1 MFKVNNKDIIWDCS
15 IGLVFKALSTS
26 IKQNYLKLILTK
38 DSTQQVFTSS
48 KSMETPEQRVEY
60 V

>member
-1 MFKVNNKDIIWDCS
+1 MFKINNKDIIWDCS
-15 IGLVFKALSTS
+15 IGLVFKAYTS